1 MGPKLTNY
9 LILWIII
16 FVQNSNTAQNCNA
29 FLYQKDT
36 LQYEAC
42 LIAEDAYQYYQY
54 SREYQEILDKAI
66 EKCPYFSYAYRN
78 KSIAYLKSGDFITW
92 KYLIDKAVEYDFREN
107 IGYRGWCKFQ
117 FFRDYQGAIDDIES
131 LEAVSNG
138 NIGYSAGGQYH
149 LKVAKALCYKQ
160 LGKVDK
166 AITIMEQYM
175 LDSTNQISVF
185 DHLHLGVMYLETGA
199 YDKAITQLNL
209 QSIVNNLAENQYYL
223 GLCHKK
229 MGNITLFS
237 EHITKAKEMYL
248 RNQKMVFHY
257 TEPIDRV
264 YSEEINQALMGKE
277 KADK

>member
-1 MGPKLTNY
+1 MNY
-9 LILWIII
+9 FILWIII
-16 FVQNSNTAQNCNA
+16 IVQNIGTAQNCNV

-78 KSIAYLKSGDFITW
+78 KSTAYLKSGDFVTW

-131 LEAVSNG
+131 LEAVSKG

-160 LGKVDK
+160 LGDIHK

-185 DHLHLGVMYLETGA
+185 DHLHLGVLYLETGI
-199 YDKAITQLNL
+199 YEKAITQFTL
-209 QSIVNNLAENQYYL
+209 QSTQNDLAENQYYL
-223 GLCHKK
+223 ALCHQK
-229 MGNITLFS
+229 MGNDSLFT

-264 YSEEINQALMGKE
+264 YLKEIEEAMMMQQKD
-277 KADK
+277 DK

>member
-1 MGPKLTNY
+1 MRKSTNFI
-9 LILWIII
+9 ILWIII
-16 FVQNSNTAQNCNA
+16 FVQNISTAQNCNV

-66 EKCPYFSYAYRN
+66 EKCPHFSFAYRN
-78 KSIAYLKSGDFITW
+78 KSTAYLKSGDFITW

-117 FFRDYQGAIDDIES
+117 FFRDYQGAIDDIEA
-131 LEAVSNG
+131 LEAVSKG

-160 LGKVDK
+160 LGEIDK
-166 AITIMEQYM
+166 AISIMEQYM
-175 LDSTNQISVF
+175 IDSTNQISVF
-185 DHLHLGVMYLETGA
+185 DHLHLGVMYLETGT

-209 QSIVNNLAENQYYL
+209 QSKQNDLAENQFYL
-223 GLCHKK
+223 ALCHQK
-229 MGNITLFS
+229 MGNTDMFTI
-237 EHITKAKEMYL
+237 HITKAKEMYL
-248 RNQKMVFHY
+248 RNQKMIFHY

-264 YSEEINQALMGKE
+264 YLEEMDKALSLAKE
-277 KADK
+277 

>member
-1 MGPKLTNY
+1 MRKSTNFI
-9 LILWIII
+9 ILWIII
-16 FVQNSNTAQNCNA
+16 FFQNISTAQNCNV

-66 EKCPYFSYAYRN
+66 EKCPHFSFAYRN
-78 KSIAYLKSGDFITW
+78 KSTAYLKSGDFITW

-117 FFRDYQGAIDDIES
+117 FFRDYQGAIDDIEA
-131 LEAVSNG
+131 LEAVSKG

-160 LGKVDK
+160 LGDIDK
-166 AITIMEQYM
+166 AISIMEQYM
-175 LDSTNQISVF
+175 IDSTNQISVF
-185 DHLHLGVMYLETGA
+185 DHLHLGVMYLETGT

-209 QSIVNNLAENQYYL
+209 QTTQNDLAENQYYL
-223 GLCHKK
+223 ALCHQK
-229 MGNITLFS
+229 MGITDLFTT
-237 EHITKAKEMYL
+237 HITKAKEMYL
-248 RNQKMVFHY
+248 RNQKMIFHY
-257 TEPIDRV
+257 TEPIDRI
-264 YSEEINQALMGKE
+264 YLKEMDKALSLAKE
-277 KADK
+277 

>member
-1 MGPKLTNY
+1 MTKLTKY
-9 LILWIII
+9 IIVWVI
-16 FVQNSNTAQNCNA
+16 ALCQTISTAQNCNV

-78 KSIAYLKSGDFITW
+78 KSTAYLKSGDFITW

-107 IGYRGWCKFQ
+107 IGYRGWCKFM
-117 FFRDYQGAIDDIES
+117 FFRDYKGAIDDVES
-131 LEAVSNG
+131 LEAVSKG
-138 NIGYSAGGQYH
+138 NIGYSAGGHYH

-160 LGKVDK
+160 LGDVNK
-166 AITIMEQYM
+166 AITIMEEYM
-175 LDSTNQISVF
+175 ADTTLQVSVF
-185 DHLHLGVMYLETGA
+185 DHLHLGVLYLETGI
-199 YDKAITQLNL
+199 YDKATTQLNL
-209 QSIVNNLAENQYYL
+209 QSTQNDLAENQYYL
-223 GLCHKK
+223 ALCHQK
-229 MGNITLFS
+229 MGNDSLFT

-264 YSEEINQALMGKE
+264 YLEEINQALIGNE

>member
-1 MGPKLTNY
+1 MRKSTNFI
-9 LILWIII
+9 ILWIII
-16 FVQNSNTAQNCNA
+16 FVQNISTAQNCNV

-66 EKCPYFSYAYRN
+66 EKCPHFSFAYRN
-78 KSIAYLKSGDFITW
+78 KSTAYLKSGDFITW

-117 FFRDYQGAIDDIES
+117 FFRDYQGAIDDIEA
-131 LEAVSNG
+131 LEAVSKG
-138 NIGYSAGGQYH
+138 NIGYSEGGQYH

-160 LGKVDK
+160 LGEIDK
-166 AITIMEQYM
+166 AISIMEQYM
-175 LDSTNQISVF
+175 IDSTNQISVF
-185 DHLHLGVMYLETGA
+185 DHLHLGVMYLETGT

-209 QSIVNNLAENQYYL
+209 QSKQNDLAENQFYL
-223 GLCHKK
+223 ALCHQK
-229 MGNITLFS
+229 MGNTDMFTI
-237 EHITKAKEMYL
+237 HITKAKEMYL
-248 RNQKMVFHY
+248 RNQKMIFHY

-264 YSEEINQALMGKE
+264 YLEEMDKALSLAKE
-277 KADK
+277 

>member
-1 MGPKLTNY
+1 MRKSTNFI
-9 LILWIII
+9 ILWSII
-16 FVQNSNTAQNCNA
+16 FVQNISTAQNCNV

-66 EKCPYFSYAYRN
+66 EKCPHFSFAYRN
-78 KSIAYLKSGDFITW
+78 KSTAYLKSGDFITW
-92 KYLIDKAVEYDFREN
+92 KYLIDEAVEYDFREN

-131 LEAVSNG
+131 LEAVSKG

-160 LGKVDK
+160 LGNIDK
-166 AITIMEQYM
+166 AISIMEQYM
-175 LDSTNQISVF
+175 IDSSNQISVF
-185 DHLHLGVMYLETGA
+185 DHLHLGVMYLETGT

-209 QSIVNNLAENQYYL
+209 QTTQNNLAENQYYL
-223 GLCHKK
+223 ALCHQK
-229 MGNITLFS
+229 MGNTHLFTT
-237 EHITKAKEMYL
+237 HITKAKEMYF
-248 RNQKMVFHY
+248 RNQKMIFHY

-264 YSEEINQALMGKE
+264 YLEEMDKALSLTKE
-277 KADK
+277 

>member
-1 MGPKLTNY
+1 MRKSTNFI
-9 LILWIII
+9 ILWIII
-16 FVQNSNTAQNCNA
+16 FFQNISTAQNCNV

-66 EKCPYFSYAYRN
+66 EKCPHFSFAYRN
-78 KSIAYLKSGDFITW
+78 KSTAYLKSGDFITW

-117 FFRDYQGAIDDIES
+117 FFRDYQGAIDDIEA
-131 LEAVSNG
+131 LEAVSKG

-160 LGKVDK
+160 LGNIDK
-166 AITIMEQYM
+166 AISIMEQYM
-175 LDSTNQISVF
+175 IDSTNQISVF
-185 DHLHLGVMYLETGA
+185 DHLHLGVMYLETGT

-209 QSIVNNLAENQYYL
+209 QSKQNDLAENQYYL
-223 GLCHKK
+223 ALCHQK
-229 MGNITLFS
+229 MGNTDMFTI
-237 EHITKAKEMYL
+237 HITKAKEMYL
-248 RNQKMVFHY
+248 RNQKMIFHY

-264 YSEEINQALMGKE
+264 YLEEMDKALSLAKE
-277 KADK
+277 

>member
-1 MGPKLTNY
+1 MGPKLTIY
-9 LILWIII
+9 LILWTNI
-16 FVQNSNTAQNCNA
+16 FVQNISFAQNCNA

-42 LIAEDAYQYYQY
+42 LIAENAYQYYQY
-54 SREYQEILDKAI
+54 SREYQEILDKSI
-66 EKCPYFSYAYRN
+66 EKCPHFSYAYLN

-92 KYLIDKAVEYDFREN
+92 KYLIDKAVEYNFREN

-117 FFRDYQGAIDDIES
+117 FFRDYQGAIDDIEA
-131 LEAVSNG
+131 LEAISKG

-160 LGKVDK
+160 MGDVDK
-166 AITIMEQYM
+166 AISIMEQYM

-185 DHLHLGVMYLETGA
+185 DHLHLGVMYLKKGK
-199 YDKAITQLNL
+199 YDKAITQFNF
-209 QSIVNNLAENQYYL
+209 QSIQNDLAENQYYL
-223 GLCHKK
+223 ALSYQKL
-229 MGNITLFS
+229 GNDSLFT
-237 EHITKAKEMYL
+237 EHIIKAKEMYL

-264 YSEEINQALMGKE
+264 YLKEIE
-277 KADK
+277 KALLIVKEGDK